1 MKILLL
7 ADQADPTL
15 WEHLN
20 KAKLEGVELVLSCG
34 DLPAEYLSFLTCFTN
49 APILYVHGN
58 HDGRYA
64 KNPPEGCICIE
75 DTIYVHNGVRILGL
89 GGSMRYNN
97 GAHQYTQR
105 QMHQRVSRQRFKLW
119 RSKGV
124 DILLT
129 HAPAWQLGDDTDLA
143 HQGFIAF
150 REFIEKYHPQA
161 LVHGHVH
168 QSYRYDFARTREHA
182 GTQIINACG
191 SYILELEPSRP
202 LEGAG
207 NKADSRQASSSRR
220 EGRNGPGDHG
230 AFA

>member
-7 ADQADPTL
+7 ADQAEPTL

-20 KAKLEGVELVLSCG
+20 RKRLEGVELILSCG

-64 KNPPEGCICIE
+64 KKPPEGCICIE
-75 DTIYVHNGVRILGL
+75 DTIYVHGGVRILGL
-89 GGSMRYNN
+89 GGSMRYSR
-97 GAHQYTQR
+97 GEHQYTQK
-105 QMHQRVSRQRFKLW
+105 QMAQRVNKLRLKLW

-143 HQGFIAF
+143 HQGFVAF
-150 REFIEKYHPQA
+150 RDFIEKYHSQVLA
-161 LVHGHVH
+161 HGHVH
-168 QSYRYDFARTREHA
+168 QSYHYDFARVRDHA

-191 SYILELEPSRP
+191 SYLLELEPGRP
-202 LEGAG
+202 GMKNTAI
-207 NKADSRQASSSRR
+207 
-220 EGRNGPGDHG
+220 
-230 AFA
+230 